1 LKFNKFTNSSFI
13 YFPPEISW
21 ILVQIHLSPLILA
34 FNKQII
40 YSHIFVLLNLI
51 EQFLFSFFYLKFTF
65 LWTLS
70 ITLCFI
76 FQYGIIYLIY
86 GFITEQAELLEEKM
100 NDLQSVLGSI
110 DGHVLKI
117 DQNYSIIMINK
128 PIFGKNEEQI
138 IGTCLSKLP
147 IFDVNRF
154 ADLKKSKKTQKWETE
169 TKEEGKSCLYSV
181 TASPILKGD
190 EILAI
195 TVMCINTTYE
205 LENKRKETEHE
216 KQIVALKSKTEF
228 IASISHEIRNPLQ
241 ALTFSIENLVAMD
254 PRSDQIGILKEAK
267 HSNEMINYIIGD
279 ILDTSKIESGKMK
292 LQSKEFEILEAI
304 ESSLKMNISPAFK
317 KSLNIHYSLD
327 LNIPSVFVGDYQRL
341 VQIFSNLIS
350 NAIKYTNKGG
360 IGFNVKNIQRSQ
372 KNFIHFSI
380 TDSGIGIEEENISKV
395 FELFEQ
401 IHDSNGTSVRGWGL
415 GLPIVKGLV
424 ELMHGTY
431 GLESEIGIGSNFWFE
446 IPYEKSDKF
455 TSLMDS
461 LPASPYHTAI
471 LVLEE
476 EHYVHEISKIL
487 NAMNVTSILHLK
499 SKEKISSAIQ
509 TLEEYKIFV
518 DTDLINEIPPS
529 IPQKNVIIIGNL
541 SVKESEYN
549 DCLRSYN
556 PILPSDVIM
565 ALSPSLKKKNSLFTN
580 PLEGLT
586 VMIVE
591 DHIVIQR
598 TLKKLIEKMGAK
610 FIFIASNGKEALECC
625 HEQKNIDLIISDL
638 NMPIMS
644 GYEFLKTI
652 RSTNVLAK
660 EPKVIVMTGDMNNQK
675 LSEFAKEWN
684 VDDVLSKPI
693 SKKSLMDSIKVV
705 LRKKLS
711 NLIEYFNNN

>member
-1 LKFNKFTNSSFI
+1 M
-13 YFPPEISW
+13 
-21 ILVQIHLSPLILA
+21 
-34 FNKQII
+34 
-40 YSHIFVLLNLI
+40 I
-51 EQFLFSFFYLKFTF
+51 EQFLFSYFYLKFTF

-86 GFITEQAELLEEKM
+86 GFITDQAELLEEKM
-100 NDLQSVLGSI
+100 NDLQSVLSSM

-117 DQNYSIIMINK
+117 DPSYLIIMTNK
-128 PIFGKNEEQI
+128 SIFGKNEQEL
-138 IGTCLSKLP
+138 IGTCLSNLP

-154 ADLKKSKKTQKWETE
+154 DDLKKTKKTQKWETE
-169 TKEEGKSCLYSV
+169 TKEDGKSCLYSV

-216 KQIVALKSKTEF
+216 NQIVALKSKTEF

-304 ESSLKMNISPAFK
+304 ESSLKMNISAAFK
-317 KSLNIHYSLD
+317 KSLSVKYSLD
-327 LNIPSVFVGDYQRL
+327 LSIPSVLVGDYQRI

-350 NAIKYTNKGG
+350 NAIKYTNKGN
-360 IGFNVKNIQRSQ
+360 IEFNVKNIEKS
-372 KNFIHFSI
+372 NHHFIHFSI
-380 TDSGIGIEEENISKV
+380 RDSGIGIDEENISKV

-401 IHDSNGTSVRGWGL
+401 IHDSNGTNVRGWGL

-424 ELMHGTY
+424 ELMNGTY
-431 GLESEIGIGSNFWFE
+431 GLESEIGLGSNFWFE
-446 IPYEKSDKF
+446 IPYEK
-455 TSLMDS
+455 TNETISLMDS

-471 LVLEE
+471 LVLKKK
-476 EHYVHEISKIL
+476 HFVNEISKIL
-487 NAMNVTSILHLK
+487 KAMDVTNILHLK
-499 SKEKISSAIQ
+499 SKEKISDSIQ
-509 TLEEYKIFV
+509 NLEEYKIFV
-518 DTDLINEIPPS
+518 ETDLITEIPPS
-529 IPQKNVIIIGNL
+529 IPHKNVIIIGNL

-556 PILPSDVIM
+556 PILPSDIILSM
-565 ALSPSLKKKNSLFTN
+565 APSLKKKNSSFQN

-610 FIFIASNGKEALECC
+610 FIFIASNGQEALECC
-625 HEQKNIDLIISDL
+625 HEQKYIDLIISDL

-652 RSTNVLAK
+652 RSTNVLKK

-693 SKKSLMDSIKVV
+693 SKKSLMDSIKLV
-705 LRKKLS
+705 LRKNLS
-711 NLIEYFNNN
+711 NLVEYFNNK